1 MGRGRVGRGRII
13 RSEKRLETTDIYQGR
28 IVNLRVD
35 RVRLPGGRET
45 SREVVE
51 HRGAVVILAVDRGGR
66 VAFVRQY
73 RHPVGEALIELPA
86 GTLEAGEEPAAAA
99 ARELTEEVGLAPKR
113 LEKLGEFFSAP
124 GFCDER
130 LHLFLATRLTPAQ
143 AEPDEDERIEV
154 LWATP
159 GEAAQWVE
167 EGRIRDA
174 KTLAGLHYLALR
186 GSMVDAA
193 RYAATVPYLVLA
205 LLERHDDVWE
215 RLKAYAAE
223 VEHRHKPRRSN
234 LNRDDRSNQPHR
246 PSRGRLN
253 RRMLTFLLRNAS
265 KQLKLGAEANPRD
278 RRFLEVARVLDLAQ
292 LELRR
297 LGVEEARVEAERLF
311 SPAFIA
317 QLEQVLWAPTHGDLP
332 APAPLLRRP
341 YDREPDQ
348 GRLFDIP

>member
-1 MGRGRVGRGRII
+1 MGQGRVRRGRAV
-13 RSEKRLETTDIYQGR
+13 RSEKRLETTDIYRGR

-51 HRGAVVILAVDRGGR
+51 HRGAVVILAVDRDGR

-73 RHPVGEALIELPA
+73 RHPVGGALIELPA
-86 GTLEAGEEPAAAA
+86 GTLEEGEEPAAAA
-99 ARELTEEVGLAPKR
+99 ARELAEEIGLAPRR
-113 LEKLGEFFSAP
+113 LERLGDFYSAP

-130 LHLFLATRLTPAQ
+130 LHLFLATRLTPAE

-159 GEAAQWVE
+159 SEAARWAG

-174 KTLAGLHYLALR
+174 KTLAGLHFLALR

-193 RYAATVPYLVLA
+193 RYATTVPYLVLA
-205 LLERHDDVWE
+205 LLERHEGVWE
-215 RLKAYAAE
+215 RLKDYADQ

-234 LNRDDRSNQPHR
+234 LNREDHSHRPHR
-246 PSRGRLN
+246 PSRGRPN
-253 RRMLTFLLRNAS
+253 RRMLTFLFRNAS

-278 RRFLEVARVLDLAQ
+278 RRFLDAARVLDLAQ
-292 LELRR
+292 MELRR
-297 LGVEEARVEAERLF
+297 LGSKGARAEAERLLD
-311 SPAFIA
+311 PAFVTE
-317 QLEQVLWAPTHGDLP
+317 LEEVLWVPTRGDLP

-348 GRLFDIP
+348 GRLFDLP